1 MFIFRLK
8 IAFLAP
14 ITILTTMKPILC
26 AAFAAALVTAILA
39 NDDPPKAVPASD
51 EKHSPNLTI
60 PAPTAKEARGHGH
73 EVHWTY
79 SGSTGPEHWGELKK
93 EFSVASHGTRQS
105 PIDIVTKNTIETDLG
120 AIQFHYNPHSEFEV
134 RNNGHTLRVNVT
146 TPEGKPNM
154 MTIGKS
160 QYKLLQFHFHAK
172 SEHTINGRHS
182 PMEMHLVHQLVEH
195 HEDGHGKPAEQNLA
209 VIGVMIEQLTDDIK
223 AHAHSDFIQKVWQ
236 VLPKVIEE
244 TPETGKG
251 LALHDMQPE
260 GLLPSAGH
268 RSYYRYSGSL
278 TTPPCTE
285 SVKWTVLSEPVYYTK
300 KQIEDFSA
308 LPFFRKIGGINNRPV
323 QPLKARYVLRYKDHS
338 PAGMVA
344 SGHSDAGHA
353 TKPPAPGH
361 TDDGHATNPPVPG
374 HTDDGHA
381 TKPPA
386 PGHTDDGHAIKPPS
400 AGLSEILH
408 KGKLP
413 VFASGKG
420 PFSGKFTLVG
430 DDGNRREETY
440 EAGEI
445 VARTEWHENAAV
457 RVESEFSHGVEIK
470 RTGWRGDKKWF
481 EITFTV
487 DGTPAGHGKP
497 PVPAVPPLVP
507 GNHGAIDEHGAP
519 VKHGTTDGHGAPVK
533 HGTTD
538 RHGAPVKHGTTDGHG
553 APAKHGTTDG
563 HGVPVKHGTTDGH
576 GAPVKHGATD
586 GHGVSA
592 KHGVT
597 DAHGATDAHGS
608 TVNTATTK
616 PVHKWPAFVPGNP
629 DFPADKKPPSA
640 DHGSAKP
647 HEAIHSGGHS
657 TAPAARGAP
666 VPDVSYEQL
675 RKRLLADGQKL
686 PIGTTEII
694 ANIAKSNAA
703 SVPTPTI
710 RPVPRSVGPAAE
722 LRADHLVYA
731 RDSALPYTGNTTL
744 FDENGKKT
752 YEGGFIRGRREGK
765 GVEWHGTG
773 QKYREGEFHNGSLHE
788 GNFYWYFIGT
798 TQKKIQVQYSAG
810 KVVEA
815 RMWNRNGEQRW

>member
-60 PAPTAKEARGHGH
+60 PAPTAKGAPGHGQ
-73 EVHWTY
+73 EGHWTY

-105 PIDIVTKNTIETDLG
+105 PIDIVTKNAIETDLG

-134 RNNGHTLRVNVT
+134 RNNGHTLHVNVT
-146 TPEGKPNM
+146 TPAGQPENL
-154 MTIGKS
+154 MTIGKN

-195 HEDGHGKPAEQNLA
+195 HEDEHGKPAEQNLA

-260 GLLPSAGH
+260 GLLPPAGH

-338 PAGMVA
+338 PTGTVA

-361 TDDGHATNPPVPG
+361 TDD
-374 HTDDGHA
+374 D
-381 TKPPA
+381 
-386 PGHTDDGHAIKPPS
+386 HAIKPHG

-445 VARTEWHENAAV
+445 VARTEWHENDAV

-497 PVPAVPPLVP
+497 PVPSVPPLVP
-507 GNHGAIDEHGAP
+507 GDHGATDE
-519 VKHGTTDGHGAPVK
+519 
-533 HGTTD
+533 
-538 RHGAPVKHGTTDGHG
+538 HGAPVKHGTTDGHG
-553 APAKHGTTDG
+553 APAKHG
-563 HGVPVKHGTTDGH
+563 
-576 GAPVKHGATD
+576 ATD

-597 DAHGATDAHGS
+597 DAHGASATHGATDAHGS

-640 DHGSAKP
+640 DHGSAQP
-647 HEAIHSGGHS
+647 HEAIHSGGHPAAPAAHG
-657 TAPAARGAP
+657 APAARGALV

-675 RKRLLADGQKL
+675 RKLLLADGQKL

-752 YEGGFIRGRREGK
+752 YEGDFLRGRREGK
-765 GVEWHGTG
+765 GVEWYATG
-773 QKYREGEFHNGSLHE
+773 YGIGKKKFEGDFLAGKFYE
-788 GNFYWYFIGT
+788 GDLYWYYSDGS
-798 TQKKIQVQYSAG
+798 KKMRVEYSAG
-810 KVVEA
+810 KVAEA
-815 RMWNRNGEQRW
+815 HMWNRNGEKRW